1 MVKTGGAIMIE
12 LQVLNKILQ
21 DGNIDFL
28 TRNGIDVS
36 FFKHFRPEYDFIV
49 NHYKKYG
56 TTPDNQ
62 TIIANDDLQFE
73 FFNVNESDD
82 YLLYSINEEKL
93 YNECLDAL
101 KECSEIMESDSQR
114 AVQLLREK
122 ISTISRSTNV
132 GGIDITK
139 DTSRLQSIK
148 DKQEGRA
155 ITIKSGLKELDD
167 ILYGWLPG
175 EELVTVVGR
184 PGQGK
189 SWLLIYF
196 LVSAWQQGKRVG
208 MYSGEM
214 GADRVGYRVD
224 TLINNFSNRSL
235 VRGTIDDVDEYTD
248 YLNDLSERTNPFY
261 VVTKKELGGRA
272 TVSKLRAFAESN
284 KLDILGIDQ
293 YSLLRDERSNK
304 NSSSREQLEHLSS
317 DLFDLSVDLGIP
329 IIVLSQSNR
338 NGAKESDSGTPDI
351 EDIYGADAIAQNATK
366 VITLRQTGAG
376 LEIAVKKNRD
386 DPIGE
391 PLLYF
396 WDIDAGI
403 LKNIP
408 VVKNKSSEKVETIR
422 NRYNDERDIF

>member
-1 MVKTGGAIMIE
+1 MIE
-12 LQVLNKILQ
+12 LQILNKVLQ
-21 DGNIDFL
+21 DGDTDFL
-28 TRNGIDVS
+28 TKNGIDES
-36 FFKHFRPEYDFIV
+36 FFKHFRPEYDFIIG
-49 NHYKKYG
+49 HYKKFG
-56 TTPDNQ
+56 TVPDKQ
-62 TIIANDDLQFE
+62 TIVANEDLQFE
-73 FFNVNESDD
+73 FFTVNESDD
-82 YLLYSINEEKL
+82 YLLYSINEEKV
-93 YNECLDAL
+93 YNQCLDAL

-114 AVQLLREK
+114 AVQLLRDK
-122 ISTISRSTNV
+122 ISSISRSTNV

-139 DTSRLQSIK
+139 DTTRLQSIK
-148 DKQEGRA
+148 DKQSGKSV
-155 ITIKSGLKELDD
+155 TIKSGLKELDD

-214 GADRVGYRVD
+214 GADRVGYRID

-235 VRGTIDDVDEYTD
+235 VRGTIDEVDEYKN
-248 YLNDLSERTNPFY
+248 YLDGLSERKNPFF
-261 VVTKKELGGRA
+261 VVTKRELGGRA
-272 TVSKLRAFAESN
+272 TISKLRAFAESN

-293 YSLLRDERSNK
+293 YSLLRDERSNR

-317 DLFDLSVDLGIP
+317 DLFELSVDLGIP

-338 NGAKESDSGTPDI
+338 NGAKEADNGTPDI

-366 VITLRQTGAG
+366 VITLRQTAAG
-376 LEIAVKKNRD
+376 LELAVKKNRD
-386 DPIGE
+386 DPIGD

-396 WDIDAGI
+396 WDIDSGI

-408 VVKNKSSEKVETIR
+408 TVKGKNPERAQTIR
-422 NRYNDERDIF
+422 NRYNDERDVF